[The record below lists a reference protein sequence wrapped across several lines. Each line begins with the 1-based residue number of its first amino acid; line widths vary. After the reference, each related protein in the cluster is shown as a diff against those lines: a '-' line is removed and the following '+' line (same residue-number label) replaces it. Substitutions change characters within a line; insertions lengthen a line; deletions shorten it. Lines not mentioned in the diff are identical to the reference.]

1 MSNGSTNKKR
11 RWKRGDRVY
20 RYDSPK
26 AQGLIF
32 SAPNFY
38 MWAWGV
44 WGHQITV
51 EGIESSLRSAKVKAN
66 AALDRIEATQ

>member
-1 MSNGSTNKKR
+1 MNKKR

-44 WGHQITV
+44 WASQETL
-51 EGIESSLRSAKVKAN
+51 EGIEHSLNAAKLKAN
-66 AALDRIEATQ
+66 AVLDRIEAAE